1 MKEITV
7 LRSVWKQVNTWDG
20 VWKDYKATSFW
31 NVQVSDVKATVDK
44 FFDQFNI
51 LVDGLKY
58 KKWEVIET
66 TRNNINEFR
75 FLLPVVEALKN
86 PAMKARHWDEV
97 RNVINK
103 SVLYIYIRIY
113 RYLKTSKTFN

>member
-1 MKEITV
+1 M
-7 LRSVWKQVNTWDG
+7 
-20 VWKDYKATSFW
+20 
-31 NVQVSDVKATVDK
+31 KATVDT
-44 FFDQFNI
+44 FFDQFNN

-75 FLLPVVEALKN
+75 YLLPVVEALKN

-97 RNVINK
+97 RNLINK
-103 SVLYIYIRIY
+103 SVLFVYNHI
-113 RYLKTSKTFN
+113 SKKV